1 MQKIHVVGNHYSY
14 FEFFHPVRLFRK
26 ALKERGLDVHY
37 FFNIL
42 AKGIEECDVLIFQ
55 EDNYRQLLPIQ
66 NKDRQSTV
74 DFLKDYF
81 SRFPRVVWFDSND
94 SSGWLRSYV
103 FPLVDVYAKSQVL
116 KNRKYYQE
124 DHVTGILHRDYL
136 IEKFGVKDNKIAK
149 GPISEKDSL
158 KIRVAWRQAYRHK
171 NRLNRLPFLGRVSRY
186 LPPRM
191 LSYQTTQPNLIQRD
205 KVLQYHVRTWEDNPP
220 IYWWRE
226 QTKKQLLQVLKKHP
240 DYKLITSGHVPL
252 NKYLKE
258 LENCPVTISPFGLNE
273 FCLRDIWAFVSG
285 SLLFKPS
292 LDHVES
298 FPDYYQD
305 GDTYISHAWDFSD
318 FEEKLDDILSH
329 PQLYE
334 DIAREG
340 QSRFIKVI
348 QDGAGFARQFD
359 RMVS

>member
-1 MQKIHVVGNHYSY
+1 MRKIHFVGNHYSY
-14 FEFFHPVRLFRK
+14 FEFYHPVRLFRK
-26 ALKERGLDVHY
+26 ALKERGFDVHY

-42 AKGIEECDVLIFQ
+42 AKGIEDCDVLVFQ

-74 DFLKDYF
+74 DFLRNYF
-81 SRFPRVVWFDSND
+81 SRFARVIWFDSND

-116 KNRKYYQE
+116 KNLEYYQQN
-124 DHVTGILHRDYL
+124 HVTGILHRDYV
-136 IEKFGVKDNKIAK
+136 IEKFGVEDNKTAK
-149 GPISEKDSL
+149 APISEKDSH
-158 KIRVAWRQAYRHK
+158 KIRVAWRRAYRDPIKFH
-171 NRLNRLPFLGRVSRY
+171 RLPIFRHF
-186 LPPRM
+186 PPRM
-191 LSYQTTQPNLIQRD
+191 PAYQTTQPNLKTRSKLIQYR
-205 KVLQYHVRTWEDNPP
+205 VRTWKNHPT
-220 IYWWRE
+220 INCWRE
-226 QTKKQLLQVLKKHP
+226 QTKKQLLQVMKKHP
-240 DYKLITSGHVPL
+240 DYRLITSGHIPL
-252 NKYLKE
+252 NKYLSE

-292 LDHVES
+292 LDHVIS
-298 FPDYYQD
+298 FPDYYLD
-305 GDTYISHAWDFSD
+305 GETYVSHAWDFSD

-334 DIAREG
+334 GIAREG
-340 QSRFIKVI
+340 QEQFIKVI